1 MPSIRLEKGNSLIE
15 YVTTVE
21 EASWHDL
28 VHIEVLVLRESILAS
43 LWNFGCLLYVLQRI
57 SPDSPTWGSMLGTM
71 WELLSPAN
79 RDLRL
84 PRESRILLALI
95 WLPLML
101 GVSAGARVL
110 GLLGQHRSEWPETSS
125 GMGKVKICVV
135 ALATTRELPP
145 TIASLSFALIDGEGK
160 DLPSGCLNIVCG
172 VAADLTVYLASLGDP
187 VAARMTMLFVTFG
200 LQVLFLA
207 ASSIPFDCIG
217 TIYLSGSQAPLL
229 PTSMTMRD
237 SLDEKEFDISPHRLV
252 IDVDSMEERLIGDTY

>member
-1 MPSIRLEKGNSLIE
+1 MPSIRLEEGNSLID

-28 VHIEVLVLRESILAS
+28 SQVSNLIKMLILQVLYHSPSAS
-43 LWNFGCLLYVLQRI
+43 LWNFGCLLYVLQRL
-57 SPDSPTWGSMLGTM
+57 SPESSTWGSMLRTV

-84 PRESRILLALI
+84 PRESRVLLALI

-110 GLLGQHRSEWPETSS
+110 GLLGQHRSEWPQTSS

-145 TIASLSFALIDGEGK
+145 TIASLSLALFDGRGK
-160 DLPSGCLNIVCG
+160 K
-172 VAADLTVYLASLGDP
+172 LT
-187 VAARMTMLFVTFG
+187 
-200 LQVLFLA
+200 
-207 ASSIPFDCIG
+207 
-217 TIYLSGSQAPLL
+217 
-229 PTSMTMRD
+229 
-237 SLDEKEFDISPHRLV
+237 
-252 IDVDSMEERLIGDTY
+252 ERLLNT